1 MFEHEELV
9 DGTWSG
15 AYSALCFSSGY
26 FAYDQT
32 DMLRFRLY
40 KGWIPSILTHHVILL
55 ACFTLAL
62 YRNVTINYLI
72 LTLICE
78 VRLKGTTLF
87 LLLLFFYS
95 CKFHFSEFLQFHSI
109 FLHIRKLRRMAG
121 IMQDVVHIEWTLNW
135 VAFFTSRAGAHALI
149 TYKLITDAPKFV
161 QGIQL
166 PLALFGMLGMNILNL
181 ILGIDLFKAYCRE
194 KYQTR
199 TIAEK
204 QRQS

>member
-1 MFEHEELV
+1 
-9 DGTWSG
+9 
-15 AYSALCFSSGY
+15 
-26 FAYDQT
+26 
-32 DMLRFRLY
+32 
-40 KGWIPSILTHHVILL
+40 
-55 ACFTLAL
+55 
-62 YRNVTINYLI
+62 
-72 LTLICE
+72 
-78 VRLKGTTLF
+78 
-87 LLLLFFYS
+87 
-95 CKFHFSEFLQFHSI
+95 
-109 FLHIRKLRRMAG
+109 MAG